1 MARNPV
7 RLYGP
12 LVELSRLQGELNR
25 LFQVF
30 VETHNRGAGPSS
42 SWDPSLDV
50 LDDGQSIRVLLEL
63 PGVEPE
69 DVRVTIRGRVVTIRG
84 QKKGRIR
91 TREGMRFF
99 CMERYFGSF
108 VKSIPLPRPVNS
120 HLAKTRMKNGLLEII
135 LPRVPDLRE
144 KEIEIPVHP
153 GQEE

>member
-1 MARNPV
+1 LARNPV

-99 CMERYFGSF
+99 CMERYFGNF
-108 VKSIPLPRPVNS
+108 VKSVPIPRPVNTRE
-120 HLAKTRMKNGLLEII
+120 AKAFFRQGLLEVV
-135 LPRVPDLRE
+135 LPRVPDMRE
-144 KEIEIPVHP
+144 KEHEISVRP
-153 GQEE
+153 EED

>member
-12 LVELSRLQGELNR
+12 MVELSRLQGELNR

-30 VETHNRGAGPSS
+30 VESHNRGAGPSS

-50 LDDGQSIRVLLEL
+50 LDDGHTIRVLLEL

-69 DVRVTIRGRVVTIRG
+69 DVRVSIRGRILTIRG

-91 TREGMRFF
+91 AREGMRFF
-99 CMERYFGSF
+99 CMERYFGNF
-108 VKSIPLPRPVNS
+108 VKSVPLPRPVNTRE
-120 HLAKTRMKNGLLEII
+120 AKAHFREGLLEVM
-135 LPRVPDLRE
+135 LPRVPDMRE
-144 KEIEIPVHP
+144 KEHEISVKA
-153 GQEE
+153 EDE